1 MATDKGISQE
11 SLGRKDRTAPGL
23 ATVFAR
29 ARSSGVPTFA
39 PRTYRRAVAEWR
51 TVESGESS
59 DPSAIAKIESQ
70 LAEAV
75 ERAGRA
81 KGLLADL
88 VRVRSDLLRGSS
100 ERRHA
105 PEVLSEAEGR
115 YSKAIES
122 AEAGDEARAREHATA
137 AGDLYREATIR
148 SIERGSIASLE
159 ARIAEAGKAGRP
171 EEIRSAETEL
181 AEIQEAAADTRRGNT
196 TVTALRA
203 RVAAGRIRI
212 GRDIDDLLGD
222 GGILTD
228 PLPPGEPGVAGAPDP
243 VLTMRVTA
251 RTENSLTVTWL
262 DRSNL
267 DEANQLLRQ
276 RNGGPWETAADLG
289 ALSNWTTYVDTGL
302 QPDSLY
308 CYRVRSEN
316 VQGVATT
323 PMNDRACGY
332 TRDGNGIRV
341 WRIQLRVRTADV
353 SDAGT
358 SDAVQVRLT
367 SPLATYNPTGN
378 RRWLDYGP
386 RWEGGG
392 LFGWRDDFARNREFT
407 YDLDQSYISE
417 LSDISMLTIAK
428 DGSDGVAIAEIAL
441 LVNERECFSRVFGE
455 SSSTC
460 LWLDNEDG
468 HSTSYTITLSELRAH
483 PSWQAFVA
491 SPPGPPFRIPNEALV
506 GRIEGMIG
514 HAIHGT
520 DVGWGEFN
528 SPAWVE
534 ATFLDDE
541 RLRVDVDLEADFP
554 ILGDP
559 EVDINFDLRFWVE
572 CNSAAGTATLHVD
585 TENFSTNVDFG
596 FFSELF
602 GGFAFEDDVAD
613 RVRAAF
619 QPIAEAIELETGNLC
634 PSVRVEQN
642 GDVAFQL
649 GP

>member
-1 MATDKGISQE
+1 MSTEQADSRQ
-11 SLGRKDRTAPGL
+11 SLDITSRRGDL
-23 ATVFAR
+23 AAAFAR
-29 ARSSGVPTFA
+29 ARSSDVPTFA
-39 PRTYRRAVAEWR
+39 PASYRQAVAAWQALE
-51 TVESGESS
+51 GAQSS
-59 DPSAIAKIESQ
+59 DPSAIAQVESQ
-70 LAEAV
+70 LSEAG

-81 KGLLADL
+81 KGVLADL
-88 VRVRSDLLRGSS
+88 VRVRSGLLRGSS
-100 ERRHA
+100 ERDHA

-115 YSKAIES
+115 YWQAVES
-122 AEAGDEARAREHATA
+122 AEAGDEAGARDHATA
-137 AGDLYREATIR
+137 ADDLYRKATIL
-148 SIERGSIASLE
+148 SIERGPIATLE
-159 ARIAEAGKAGRP
+159 GRIAEARKAGRR
-171 EEIRSAETEL
+171 EEIRSAEAEL
-181 AEIQEAAADTRRGNT
+181 AEIREAAADARDGGT

-203 RVAAGRIRI
+203 RIAAGRIRI

-228 PLPPGEPGVAGAPDP
+228 PLPPGEPGVAGKPDP
-243 VLTMRVTA
+243 VLTMRVTN

-276 RNGGPWETAADLG
+276 RNNAGPWETVADFAALD
-289 ALSNWTTYVDTGL
+289 SWTTHVDSGL
-302 QPDSLY
+302 QPDNLY

-316 VQGVATT
+316 AQGVVTT
-323 PMNDRACGY
+323 PMNNRACGY

-358 SDAVQVRLT
+358 GDAVQVRLT

-386 RWEGGG
+386 RWEGAG
-392 LFGWRDDFARNREFT
+392 FVGWRDDFARNREFT
-407 YDLDQSYISE
+407 YDLDQSYIGE
-417 LSDISMLTIAK
+417 LSDITMLTIDK
-428 DGSDGVAIAEIAL
+428 EGSDGVAIAEIAL
-441 LVNERECFSRVFGE
+441 LVNEQEVFSRVFGE
-455 SSSTC
+455 TSSTC
-460 LWLDNEDG
+460 LWLDNESG
-468 HSTSYTITLSELRAH
+468 HSPSYTVWLSELRAH

-491 SPPGPPFRIPNEALV
+491 NPPGPPFRIPNQALV

-514 HAIHGT
+514 HTIHGT
-520 DVGWGEFN
+520 DAGWGEFS

-572 CNSAAGTATLHVD
+572 CNSEAGTATLHVD

-619 QPIAEAIELETGNLC
+619 QPIAEAIELETGSLC
-634 PSVRVEQN
+634 PSVRVEPN
-642 GDVAFQL
+642 GDVVFQL